1 MKEMNTYIVLH
12 INLLHMSGNKMLND
26 FCKGLRFI
34 LTWVVVPIIIML
46 VILGL
51 LDILID
57 FLFWQGYE

>member
-1 MKEMNTYIVLH
+1 
-12 INLLHMSGNKMLND
+12 MLND

>member
-1 MKEMNTYIVLH
+1 
-12 INLLHMSGNKMLND
+12 MSGKNVLNN
-26 FCKGLRFI
+26 FTEGLKFI
-34 LTWVVVPIIIML
+34 LMWVVLPIITML